1 MPIREAD
8 ADEASAYACLISH
21 ADDEH
26 GRSESI
32 KAVADT
38 VVTKTAST
46 ANTMTNSCSRPAP
59 KDYAFLFVGIC
70 IGLFVGQYAFPSS
83 SGPSAN
89 QMSSLGSGTSNS
101 SPNTNGEAKMPPLS
115 DLVDGNNIRGDVSWM
130 LDFSIVDF
138 PKGGTTW

>member
-1 MPIREAD
+1 MPICEAD

-21 ADDEH
+21 ADGEH

-38 VVTKTAST
+38 VVTTTAPTAS
-46 ANTMTNSCSRPAP
+46 TMTNSCSHPAP

-70 IGLFVGQYAFPSS
+70 IGLFLGQY
-83 SGPSAN
+83 SGPSAD
-89 QMSSLGSGTSNS
+89 QMPSLSSGTSNS
-101 SPNTNGEAKMPPLS
+101 SPNTNGEAPMPPLS
-115 DLVDGNNIRGDVSWM
+115 DLIDGNNIRGDVSWM

>member
-1 MPIREAD
+1 MPTCEAD

-21 ADDEH
+21 AGGED

-38 VVTKTAST
+38 VVTTTAPT
-46 ANTMTNSCSRPAP
+46 ARMTSSCSRPAP
-59 KDYAFLFVGIC
+59 KDYAFLFVGTC

-83 SGPSAN
+83 SEPRADQMPSL
-89 QMSSLGSGTSNS
+89 SSGTTNSN
-101 SPNTNGEAKMPPLS
+101 PNANGEMPMPPLS
-115 DLVDGNNIRGDVSWM
+115 DLIDGNNIRGDVSWM

>member
-59 KDYAFLFVGIC
+59 KDYAFLFVGTC

-83 SGPSAN
+83 SGRADQTPSL
-89 QMSSLGSGTSNS
+89 SSGTTNSN
-101 SPNTNGEAKMPPLS
+101 PKANGEMPMPPLS
-115 DLVDGNNIRGDVSWM
+115 DLIDGNNIRGDVSWM